1 MITELMSGL
10 TVAVPVVAAV
20 VAGVL
25 ARGYVKAPPDKALI
39 ISGVRKKP
47 KVLIGKAGVKIP
59 FFERVDELSLKLIP
73 LDIRTG
79 DAVPTADCINI
90 YVDSAVNVKIGST
103 PEMVEVAAKNFLNKT
118 SEEVGAIVAEVLE
131 GNIREI
137 LNTDTAVRGC
147 GLREGNLHAGIAG
160 VADFCAGRTGI
171 ARVVEEQGQ
180 VDFCRGGK
188 GDAAQDIQK
197 TGLKVVAS
205 IHSLVTPF
213 RCSDRDVLN
222 VARRDVAQDDHARRF
237 RGAMIRDLVAPVLK
251 RCGDRRAV
259 REWLGDEVKL
269 EFAARFEVV
278 VLNLGR
284 VIELGDIILV
294 RLVPKAEPSLLAE
307 GVDDLAKLSFCDLA
321 CQRAGHAQGALFPVF
336 RAEVVSARA
345 ARNGDLTSSLWRKQV
360 VVSNHHQTP
369 VVYAVISAEAKAIA
383 GHVGA
388 SPLLR
393 ISRAVSAPICL
404 PTRRASSSEP
414 SPL

>member
-1 MITELMSGL
+1 MRRNADDRCTAKEIQELCLEG
-10 TVAVPVVAAV
+10 VRHIACQVEEH
-20 VAGVL
+20 VAGQEDRRLIRADNQAFSQLAAGEHIAADKGVHDRNVRHG
-25 ARGYVKAPPDKALI
+25 ARGV
-39 ISGVRKKP
+39 GRCREGNVRK
-47 KVLIGKAGVKIP
+47 
-59 FFERVDELSLKLIP
+59 
-73 LDIRTG
+73 
-79 DAVPTADCINI
+79 
-90 YVDSAVNVKIGST
+90 
-103 PEMVEVAAKNFLNKT
+103 
-118 SEEVGAIVAEVLE
+118 
-131 GNIREI
+131 I
-137 LNTDTAVRGC
+137 LNTDTAVRGRRL
-147 GLREGNLHAGIAG
+147 GEGDFHASIAR
-160 VADFCAGRTGI
+160 VADFGAGRARI
-171 ARVVEEQGQ
+171 ARVIEEQGQ
-180 VDFCRGGK
+180 VDFCRGGE
-188 GDAAQDIQK
+188 GDAAQDVQK

-213 RCSDRDVLN
+213 RCSDRDVLD

-237 RGAMIRDLVAPVLK
+237 RSALIRDLVAPVLK

-259 REWLGDEVKL
+259 RERLGDKVKL
-269 EFAARFEVV
+269 EFAPRFEVV
-278 VLNLGR
+278 VLDLCG
-284 VIELGDIILV
+284 VIELGNIILV

-307 GVDDLAKLSFCDLA
+307 GVDDLAELSFCDLA